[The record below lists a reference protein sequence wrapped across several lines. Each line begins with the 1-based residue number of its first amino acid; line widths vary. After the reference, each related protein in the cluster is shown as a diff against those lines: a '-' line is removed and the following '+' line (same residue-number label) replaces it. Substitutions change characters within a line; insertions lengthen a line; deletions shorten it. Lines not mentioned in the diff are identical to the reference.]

1 MDRRAARPP
10 GAGELRH
17 HGLHVHEWSPA
28 APGHFRRRTG
38 ELSPAG
44 RRRQTAQVDDG
55 DSRQASGVDAGREA
69 LQKIVSLNFVR
80 KNRIN

>member
-1 MDRRAARPP
+1 MDRRDARPP

-17 HGLHVHEWSPA
+17 RGQRVHELSPT
-28 APGHFRRRTG
+28 APGHFRRRTS
-38 ELSPAG
+38 ELSPTG
-44 RRRQTAQVDDG
+44 RRRQTAQVDNVNP
-55 DSRQASGVDAGREA
+55 RQASGVDAGREA